1 MPGYIK
7 IHRQILDSKIWNRK
21 EKYSSRDAFIYIL
34 LSANWKKGRFCQ
46 NGHIFEVDRGQFLTS
61 IRHLSQ
67 TFGWS
72 RNRLLRFLRNWEL
85 MEIGTVSSTGFGTLI
100 TVANYSKYQGDGGS
114 IGATNEATSGTLLGQ
129 ERNHFGD
136 STGTASDT
144 TNEASSSLEK
154 SSKSGNDG
162 DSLGATLGIGSD
174 LKKGQSRS
182 KTGIQYKKYKNKEVE
197 ESILT
202 DSEDGSRLSL
212 DARSRPRDGLL
223 KDGEGYA
230 FATSDESDGSEDGFF
245 TFEEHEERKR
255 RGLE

>member
-1 MPGYIK
+1 
-7 IHRQILDSKIWNRK
+7 
-21 EKYSSRDAFIYIL
+21 
-34 LSANWKKGRFCQ
+34 
-46 NGHIFEVDRGQFLTS
+46 
-61 IRHLSQ
+61 
-67 TFGWS
+67 
-72 RNRLLRFLRNWEL
+72 

-100 TVANYSKYQGDGGS
+100 TIANYSKYQGDGDS
-114 IGATNEATSGTLLGQ
+114 FGASFGADNDTSGPLLGR

-144 TNEASSSLEK
+144 TNESSSTIEK
-154 SSKSGNDG
+154 SGKSGNDG
-162 DSLGATLGIGSD
+162 DSIEDTLGIGSD
-174 LKKGQSRS
+174 SKKGQSRP

-202 DSEDGSRLSL
+202 APPLPSL